1 MADHSGDD
9 TSRGNYGRN
18 HGEWNG
24 PGGSTWLTLAVG
36 HRKNGKDRMNNK
48 ATERIYQALL
58 LAVIMVLTGLAAGCA
73 QTARLYAPMQPDGW
87 KAQPIAIGCRFAPDA
102 DLDPAT
108 GTPVGDEGYY
118 IYILNEA
125 ANWDYSDSASL
136 LFSIWQRPWAHSWL
150 ILESPRDRLE
160 FGHTGDFGQTKPR
173 YHDGVFQ
180 KIRGGDPD
188 PIAYLWQMT
197 SDGQLQIGKPNRP
210 PTFVWRMPITE
221 RRYQLIY
228 NYVMNRTYDQFGVRA
243 NNCTDLAKDTAALA
257 GINLIH
263 RIRLTLPPE
272 AKVWGRARRVW
283 TDPQYRILE
292 YSTPDVLETDLR
304 QLARLGIG
312 SDVTEWYLNLT
323 P

>member
-1 MADHSGDD
+1 MV
-9 TSRGNYGRN
+9 
-18 HGEWNG
+18 
-24 PGGSTWLTLAVG
+24 L
-36 HRKNGKDRMNNK
+36 
-48 ATERIYQALL
+48 IL
-58 LAVIMVLTGLAAGCA
+58 LAGVAAGCA
-73 QTARLYAPMQPDGW
+73 HPTPSLYAPMQPDGW
-87 KAQPIAIGCRFAPDA
+87 NAQPIAVVCRFAPDA

-118 IYILNEA
+118 LYILNEA
-125 ANWDYSDSASL
+125 ANWDYSDSTSF

-173 YHDGVFQ
+173 YHEGVFQ
-180 KIRGGDPD
+180 RIRDGDPN
-188 PIAYLWQMT
+188 PIAYLWQTM
-197 SDGQLQIGKPNRP
+197 SDGQFQIGKPNRP
-210 PTFVWRMPITE
+210 PSFVWRMPITR

-228 NYVMNRTYDQFGVRA
+228 EYVMHRKYDQFGVRT
-243 NNCTDLAKDTAALA
+243 NNCTDMVIETAALA

-272 AKVWGRARRVW
+272 KKFWGRTQRVW

-292 YSTPDVLETDLR
+292 YSTPDVLDADLR

-312 SDVTEWYLNLT
+312 SDATEWYLALKR
-323 P
+323 